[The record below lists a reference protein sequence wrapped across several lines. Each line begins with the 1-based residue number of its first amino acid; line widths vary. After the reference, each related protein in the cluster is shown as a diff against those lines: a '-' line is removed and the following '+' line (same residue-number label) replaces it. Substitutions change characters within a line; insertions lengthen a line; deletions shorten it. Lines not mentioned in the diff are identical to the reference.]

1 MRPNSGEST
10 VQYAARLREK
20 ALSCNFVDIDD
31 RIIEHLVQT
40 TRHSEFVRK
49 VLHKQWTLQEALN
62 DAQIHEDTSV
72 QIGAMGHQERDI
84 ARVSKKKKS
93 FTAASDSRN
102 DRGLNCRYCDMKH
115 PFQKEK
121 CPAYGKKV

>member
-10 VQYAARLREK
+10 IEYSARLREN

-31 RIIEHLVQT
+31 CILEHLVQT
-40 TRHSEFVRK
+40 TSNSEFVRK
-49 VLHKQWTLQEALN
+49 VLHKQWTLQEALS

-72 QIGAMGHQERDI
+72 QIGAMGLQERHI

-102 DRGLNCRYCDMKH
+102 DRGLNCINCDMKR

-121 CPAYGKKV
+121 CPVYGKKV